1 MRFPCLVKLMTSL
14 LTIPVSNADS
24 ERGFSMLRK
33 IHTDQRPSLSQE
45 TLIALMTMQ
54 FNCLEC
60 CYESTFTEKL
70 LTECK
75 KATSQA
81 VKPN

>member
-1 MRFPCLVKLMTSL
+1 
-14 LTIPVSNADS
+14 
-24 ERGFSMLRK
+24 
-33 IHTDQRPSLSQE
+33 
-45 TLIALMTMQ
+45 MTMK

-75 KATSQA
+75 KATSKA
-81 VKPN
+81 VTIDDIKWGCGLGVACVPKAMQLEKVGTYARIQVCV